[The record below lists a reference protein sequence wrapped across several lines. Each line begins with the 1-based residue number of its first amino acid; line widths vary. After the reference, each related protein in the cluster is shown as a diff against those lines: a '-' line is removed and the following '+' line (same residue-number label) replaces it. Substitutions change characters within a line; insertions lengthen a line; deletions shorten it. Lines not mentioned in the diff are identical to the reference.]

1 MARMGVRPASV
12 DFTPLIAELRERP
25 NQIAGVLGGEGLVLC
40 SGSRA
45 LLGAWLNLT
54 LSPPGL
60 RVLAAVTS
68 AAEALE
74 QVERQQPGLLLCTD
88 RLEAGAGVELV
99 EAVKRA
105 HPTTRTL
112 LLVGEERR
120 RQLLRRAIA
129 ARCDGICLESRVGQG
144 TLLAAVQALMA
155 GGQYIDRAAVA
166 LLQGP
171 ADGGDRVGEPPLSR
185 RELEVLD
192 HLQLGLSNDEIGG
205 RLFVSP
211 ATVKTHVRSLM
222 QKLGARD
229 RGHAAVLGLQ
239 RGLIDWREP
248 GDHR

>member
-1 MARMGVRPASV
+1 MGAREPCV
-12 DFTPLIAELRERP
+12 DFTPLIEELRDRP
-25 NQIAGVLGGEGLVLC
+25 NQIAAALAGVGLVLC

-45 LLGAWLNLT
+45 LLGAWLNLN

-74 QVERQQPGLLLCTD
+74 QVERLQPGLLLCTD
-88 RLEAGAGVELV
+88 RLEAGDGVSLV

-105 HPTTRTL
+105 HPGTRTL

-120 RQLLRRAIA
+120 RQPLQRAVA

-155 GGQYIDRAAVA
+155 GGMYIDRSVAA
-166 LLQGP
+166 LLRSP
-171 ADGGDRVGEPPLSR
+171 ADPSGDGGEEPPLSR

-192 HLQLGLSNDEIGG
+192 HLQLGLTNDEIGG

-211 ATVKTHVRSLM
+211 ATVKTHVRSVM

-248 GDHR
+248 GEHR